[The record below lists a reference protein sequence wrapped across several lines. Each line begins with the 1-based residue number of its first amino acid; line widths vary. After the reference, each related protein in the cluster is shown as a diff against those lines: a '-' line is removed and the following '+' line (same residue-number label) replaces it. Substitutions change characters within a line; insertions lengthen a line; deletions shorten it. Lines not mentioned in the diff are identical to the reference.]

1 MGFRKPRRVCIY
13 ASSGEQKPHRAQDLR
28 CNFWFYISMPFSL
41 KIVCKV
47 VFVNPDAYVYT
58 RVRVNKSRMVR
69 KIYAVFCL
77 NDIAVPFSVKI
88 WCKTGFPSP
97 DAYVYTRVRVR
108 EIRMAPKIYATF
120 YLKYISNP
128 FSLKIV
134 CKVVFVNPDAYVY
147 TRVRVNKSRIVR
159 KIYAKPSFFAISAVF
174 NSSNLDTPFSCM
186 VTPYSTS
193 ASSMVPRRW
202 VIKMNWVFLVIRRTY

>member
-1 MGFRKPRRVCIY
+1 M
-13 ASSGEQKPHRAQDLR
+13 
-28 CNFWFYISMPFSL
+28 
-41 KIVCKV
+41 
-47 VFVNPDAYVYT
+47 NPDAYVYT
-58 RVRVNKSRMVR
+58 RVRVNKSRMVPKIYAVFYLNYIAMPFSVKIVYKVVFVNPDAYYGTRVRVNKSRIVR
-69 KIYAVFCL
+69 KIYAVFYL
-77 NDIAVPFSVKI
+77 KYISYPFSVKI

-97 DAYVYTRVRVR
+97 DAYYGTQVRVR
-108 EIRMAPKIYATF
+108 KIRMAP
-120 YLKYISNP
+120 
-128 FSLKIV
+128 
-134 CKVVFVNPDAYVY
+134 
-147 TRVRVNKSRIVR
+147 

>member
-1 MGFRKPRRVCIY
+1 MVRKIYAAFYLKYISNPFGVDLVQGGFCEPRRVLRY
-13 ASSGEQKPHRAQDLR
+13 ASSGEGNSYGAEDLR

-58 RVRVNKSRMVR
+58 RVRVNKSRM
-69 KIYAVFCL
+69 
-77 NDIAVPFSVKI
+77 
-88 WCKTGFPSP
+88 
-97 DAYVYTRVRVR
+97 
-108 EIRMAPKIYATF
+108 
-120 YLKYISNP
+120 
-128 FSLKIV
+128 
-134 CKVVFVNPDAYVY
+134 
-147 TRVRVNKSRIVR
+147 VR

>member
-1 MGFRKPRRVCIY
+1 MRVQVNKSRMAPKIYAAFYLKYISNPFSVDLVQGGFCKPRRVLRY
-13 ASSGEQKPHRAQDLR
+13 ASSGEQKPHCVQDLR
-28 CNFWFYISMPFSL
+28 CNFCLYISMMFSV

-58 RVRVNKSRMVR
+58 RVR
-69 KIYAVFCL
+69 A
-77 NDIAVPFSVKI
+77 
-88 WCKTGFPSP
+88 
-97 DAYVYTRVRVR
+97 
-108 EIRMAPKIYATF
+108 
-120 YLKYISNP
+120 
-128 FSLKIV
+128 
-134 CKVVFVNPDAYVY
+134 
-147 TRVRVNKSRIVR
+147 NKSRIVR

>member
-1 MGFRKPRRVCIY
+1 MPFSVDLVQGGFCEPRRVLRYANSGEEKPHHAQDLRRNFWLYISMPFSAKIWCKTGFRKPRRVLRY
-13 ASSGEQKPHRAQDLR
+13 ASSGEENSYGAQDLR
-28 CNFWFYISMPFSL
+28 RNLLFYISCPFSL

-58 RVRVNKSRMVR
+58 RVRVNKSRM
-69 KIYAVFCL
+69 
-77 NDIAVPFSVKI
+77 
-88 WCKTGFPSP
+88 
-97 DAYVYTRVRVR
+97 
-108 EIRMAPKIYATF
+108 
-120 YLKYISNP
+120 
-128 FSLKIV
+128 
-134 CKVVFVNPDAYVY
+134 
-147 TRVRVNKSRIVR
+147 VR

-193 ASSMVPRRW
+193 ASSIVPRRW

>member
-1 MGFRKPRRVCIY
+1 MNPNAYVYTRVRVNKSRIVRKIYAAFYLKYISNPFSVKIWCKTGFRKPQRVCIY

-28 CNFWFYISMPFSL
+28 RNFWFYISM
-41 KIVCKV
+41 
-47 VFVNPDAYVYT
+47 
-58 RVRVNKSRMVR
+58 
-69 KIYAVFCL
+69 
-77 NDIAVPFSVKI
+77 PFSVKI

-97 DAYVYTRVRVR
+97 DAYYGTR
-108 EIRMAPKIYATF
+108 A
-120 YLKYISNP
+120 
-128 FSLKIV
+128 
-134 CKVVFVNPDAYVY
+134 
-147 TRVRVNKSRIVR
+147 RVNKSRIVR

>member
-1 MGFRKPRRVCIY
+1 MNKSRIVRKIY
-13 ASSGEQKPHRAQDLR
+13 AVFYLK
-28 CNFWFYISMPFSL
+28 YISNPFSVKIWCKVVFLSPDAYVYTRVRVRKIRIVPKIYAVFCLNYIAIMFSL

-58 RVRVNKSRMVR
+58 RVR
-69 KIYAVFCL
+69 A
-77 NDIAVPFSVKI
+77 
-88 WCKTGFPSP
+88 
-97 DAYVYTRVRVR
+97 
-108 EIRMAPKIYATF
+108 
-120 YLKYISNP
+120 
-128 FSLKIV
+128 
-134 CKVVFVNPDAYVY
+134 
-147 TRVRVNKSRIVR
+147 NKSRIVR

>member
-1 MGFRKPRRVCIY
+1 
-13 ASSGEQKPHRAQDLR
+13 
-28 CNFWFYISMPFSL
+28 
-41 KIVCKV
+41 
-47 VFVNPDAYVYT
+47 
-58 RVRVNKSRMVR
+58 
-69 KIYAVFCL
+69 
-77 NDIAVPFSVKI
+77 
-88 WCKTGFPSP
+88 
-97 DAYVYTRVRVR
+97 
-108 EIRMAPKIYATF
+108 MAPKIYAVF

-134 CKVVFVNPDAYVY
+134 CKVVFVNPDAYYGTRVRVNKSRIVRKIYAVFYLKYISNPFSVDLVQGGFCEPRRVLRYASSGEENSYGAEDLRRNFWFYISMPFSLKIVCKVVFVSPDAYVY
-147 TRVRVNKSRIVR
+147 TRVWVNKSRIVR

>member
-1 MGFRKPRRVCIY
+1 MQDGFSEPRRVCIY
-13 ASSGEQKPHRAQDLR
+13 ASSGEQKPHGAQDLR
-28 CNFWFYISMPFSL
+28 CIYLKYISNPFSL
-41 KIVCKV
+41 KIVYKV
-47 VFVNPDAYVYT
+47 VFANPDAYYGT
-58 RVRVNKSRMVR
+58 RVWVNKSRIVR
-69 KIYAVFCL
+69 KIYAVFYL
-77 NDIAVPFSVKI
+77 KYISNPFSVKI

-97 DAYVYTRVRVR
+97 DAYYGTQVRVR
-108 EIRMAPKIYATF
+108 KIRMAP
-120 YLKYISNP
+120 
-128 FSLKIV
+128 
-134 CKVVFVNPDAYVY
+134 
-147 TRVRVNKSRIVR
+147 

>member
-1 MGFRKPRRVCIY
+1 
-13 ASSGEQKPHRAQDLR
+13 
-28 CNFWFYISMPFSL
+28 
-41 KIVCKV
+41 
-47 VFVNPDAYVYT
+47 
-58 RVRVNKSRMVR
+58 MVR

-97 DAYVYTRVRVR
+97 DAYYGTQVRVNKS
-108 EIRMAPKIYATF
+108 RMVHKIYAAF
-120 YLKYISNP
+120 YLKYISNS
-128 FSLKIV
+128 FSVKIWY
-134 CKVVFVNPDAYVY
+134 KTGFPSPDAYVY
-147 TRVRVNKSRIVR
+147 TRVWVR
-159 KIYAKPSFFAISAVF
+159 KIRMAPKIYAKPSFFAISAVF

>member
-1 MGFRKPRRVCIY
+1 MNKSRIVCKIYAVFYLKYISNPFSADLVQGGFRKPRRVLRY
-13 ASSGEQKPHRAQDLR
+13 ASLGEGNSYGAQDLR
-28 CNFWFYISMPFSL
+28 RNFWFYISMPFS
-41 KIVCKV
+41 
-47 VFVNPDAYVYT
+47 A
-58 RVRVNKSRMVR
+58 
-69 KIYAVFCL
+69 
-77 NDIAVPFSVKI
+77 KI

-97 DAYVYTRVRVR
+97 DAYYGTQVRVR
-108 EIRMAPKIYATF
+108 KIRMAP
-120 YLKYISNP
+120 
-128 FSLKIV
+128 
-134 CKVVFVNPDAYVY
+134 
-147 TRVRVNKSRIVR
+147 

>member
-1 MGFRKPRRVCIY
+1 M
-13 ASSGEQKPHRAQDLR
+13 
-28 CNFWFYISMPFSL
+28 
-41 KIVCKV
+41 
-47 VFVNPDAYVYT
+47 NPDAYYGTQVWVT
-58 RVRVNKSRMVR
+58 KSRIMP
-69 KIYAVFCL
+69 KIYVVFCL
-77 NDIAVPFSVKI
+77 NYIAMPFSVKI

-97 DAYVYTRVRVR
+97 DAYYGTRVRVNKSR
-108 EIRMAPKIYATF
+108 IVRKIYAAF

-147 TRVRVNKSRIVR
+147 TRVWVNKSRIVR

>member
-1 MGFRKPRRVCIY
+1 MPFSVDLVQGGFCEPRRVCIY
-13 ASSGEQKPHRAQDLR
+13 ASSGEQKPHGAQDLR
-28 CNFWFYISMPFSL
+28 CIYLKYISNPFSL
-41 KIVCKV
+41 KIVYKV
-47 VFVNPDAYVYT
+47 VFANPDAYYGT
-58 RVRVNKSRMVR
+58 RVWVNKSRIVP

-77 NDIAVPFSVKI
+77 NYIAMPFSVKI

-97 DAYVYTRVRVR
+97 DAYYGTQVRVR
-108 EIRMAPKIYATF
+108 KIRMAP
-120 YLKYISNP
+120 
-128 FSLKIV
+128 
-134 CKVVFVNPDAYVY
+134 
-147 TRVRVNKSRIVR
+147 

>member
-1 MGFRKPRRVCIY
+1 M
-13 ASSGEQKPHRAQDLR
+13 
-28 CNFWFYISMPFSL
+28 
-41 KIVCKV
+41 
-47 VFVNPDAYVYT
+47 NPDAYVYT
-58 RVRVNKSRMVR
+58 RVWVREIRIVR
-69 KIYAVFCL
+69 KIYAVFYLKYISNPFSVKIWCKTGFPSPDAYYGTQVWVNKIRMAPKIYAAFYL
-77 NDIAVPFSVKI
+77 KYISNPFSVKI

-97 DAYVYTRVRVR
+97 DAYVYTQVRVR
-108 EIRMAPKIYATF
+108 KIRMAP
-120 YLKYISNP
+120 
-128 FSLKIV
+128 
-134 CKVVFVNPDAYVY
+134 
-147 TRVRVNKSRIVR
+147 

>member
-1 MGFRKPRRVCIY
+1 MVFVSPDAYVYTRVRVRKSRIVRKIYAVFYLKYISNPFSADLVQGGFRKPRHVCIY
-13 ASSGEQKPHRAQDLR
+13 ASSGEQKPHGAQDLR
-28 CNFWFYISMPFSL
+28 RNLLFYISYPFSVDL
-41 KIVCKV
+41 VQGGFRK
-47 VFVNPDAYVYT
+47 PR
-58 RVRVNKSRMVR
+58 RVLR
-69 KIYAVFCL
+69 YASSGEENSYGAQDLRRNLLFY
-77 NDIAVPFSVKI
+77 ISYPFSVKI

-108 EIRMAPKIYATF
+108 KIRMAP
-120 YLKYISNP
+120 
-128 FSLKIV
+128 
-134 CKVVFVNPDAYVY
+134 
-147 TRVRVNKSRIVR
+147 

>member
-1 MGFRKPRRVCIY
+1 M
-13 ASSGEQKPHRAQDLR
+13 
-28 CNFWFYISMPFSL
+28 
-41 KIVCKV
+41 
-47 VFVNPDAYVYT
+47 VFANPDAYVYT
-58 RVRVNKSRMVR
+58 QVQVNKSRMVR
-69 KIYAVFCL
+69 KIYAVFYLKYISNPFSVKIWCKVVFVSPDAYVYTRVWV
-77 NDIAVPFSVKI
+77 NKSRIVRKIYAVFYLKYISNPFSVKI

-97 DAYVYTRVRVR
+97 DAYYGTQVRVR
-108 EIRMAPKIYATF
+108 KIRMAP
-120 YLKYISNP
+120 
-128 FSLKIV
+128 
-134 CKVVFVNPDAYVY
+134 
-147 TRVRVNKSRIVR
+147 

>member
-1 MGFRKPRRVCIY
+1 MYIREFGLGKFVWRRRFTLCFIEV
-13 ASSGEQKPHRAQDLR
+13 
-28 CNFWFYISMPFSL
+28 YI
-41 KIVCKV
+41 
-47 VFVNPDAYVYT
+47 
-58 RVRVNKSRMVR
+58 
-69 KIYAVFCL
+69 
-77 NDIAVPFSVKI
+77 
-88 WCKTGFPSP
+88 
-97 DAYVYTRVRVR
+97 
-108 EIRMAPKIYATF
+108 
-120 YLKYISNP
+120 NP

-134 CKVVFVNPDAYVY
+134 YKVVFANPDAYY
-147 TRVRVNKSRIVR
+147 GTRVWVNKSRIVR

>member
-1 MGFRKPRRVCIY
+1 M
-13 ASSGEQKPHRAQDLR
+13 
-28 CNFWFYISMPFSL
+28 
-41 KIVCKV
+41 
-47 VFVNPDAYVYT
+47 VFVSPDAYYGTQVL
-58 RVRVNKSRMVR
+58 VNKSRIVR

-77 NDIAVPFSVKI
+77 NYISMPFSVKI

-108 EIRMAPKIYATF
+108 KIRIVRKIYAVF

-128 FSLKIV
+128 FSVKIW
-134 CKVVFVNPDAYVY
+134 CKVVFVSPDAYVY
-147 TRVRVNKSRIVR
+147 TRVRVRKIRMAP

>member
-1 MGFRKPRRVCIY
+1 MAPKIY
-13 ASSGEQKPHRAQDLR
+13 ATFYLK
-28 CNFWFYISMPFSL
+28 YISYPFSL
-41 KIVCKV
+41 KIVYKV

-58 RVRVNKSRMVR
+58 RVWVNKSRIMP

-77 NDIAVPFSVKI
+77 NYIAVPFSVKI

-97 DAYVYTRVRVR
+97 DAYVYTRVWVR
-108 EIRMAPKIYATF
+108 KIRMAP
-120 YLKYISNP
+120 
-128 FSLKIV
+128 
-134 CKVVFVNPDAYVY
+134 
-147 TRVRVNKSRIVR
+147 

-186 VTPYSTS
+186 VTPYNTS

>member
-1 MGFRKPRRVCIY
+1 MNKSHIVPKIYAVFCLNYIAMPFSVKIWCKTGFSKPRRVCIY
-13 ASSGEQKPHRAQDLR
+13 ASLGEGNSYAPKIYAVFYLKYISNPFSVDLVQGGFCEPRRVLRYASSGEQKPHSAEDLR
-28 CNFWFYISMPFSL
+28 RNFWFYISM
-41 KIVCKV
+41 
-47 VFVNPDAYVYT
+47 
-58 RVRVNKSRMVR
+58 
-69 KIYAVFCL
+69 
-77 NDIAVPFSVKI
+77 PFSVKI

-108 EIRMAPKIYATF
+108 KIRMAP
-120 YLKYISNP
+120 
-128 FSLKIV
+128 
-134 CKVVFVNPDAYVY
+134 
-147 TRVRVNKSRIVR
+147 

>member
-1 MGFRKPRRVCIY
+1 M
-13 ASSGEQKPHRAQDLR
+13 
-28 CNFWFYISMPFSL
+28 
-41 KIVCKV
+41 
-47 VFVNPDAYVYT
+47 NPDAYYGTQV
-58 RVRVNKSRMVR
+58 RVRKIRMAP

-77 NDIAVPFSVKI
+77 NYIAMPFSVKI
-88 WCKTGFPSP
+88 W
-97 DAYVYTRVRVR
+97 
-108 EIRMAPKIYATF
+108 
-120 YLKYISNP
+120 
-128 FSLKIV
+128 

>member
-1 MGFRKPRRVCIY
+1 MQDGFSEPRRVCIY
-13 ASSGEQKPHRAQDLR
+13 VSLGEQKPHCAQDYAAFYLK
-28 CNFWFYISMPFSL
+28 YIS
-41 KIVCKV
+41 
-47 VFVNPDAYVYT
+47 N
-58 RVRVNKSRMVR
+58 
-69 KIYAVFCL
+69 
-77 NDIAVPFSVKI
+77 PFSVKI

-97 DAYVYTRVRVR
+97 DAYYG
-108 EIRMAPKIYATF
+108 
-120 YLKYISNP
+120 
-128 FSLKIV
+128 
-134 CKVVFVNPDAYVY
+134 